1 MLGIHVGLTTSSFLS
16 TARAVPW
23 TPAQL
28 DGIAAWFDASDPA
41 TMTLDADRRV
51 QRWTDRVGGLVW
63 TQATAAARPVFNPS
77 ARNWVGGLVLTG
89 GQYLTGASTGL
100 PMGQAPHTLLVAGLS
115 QGADTQY
122 GAIVGWGGQAKG
134 QSRTLQVR
142 AKNTEIGISFYQIDS
157 PSSASWSGTE
167 RTVIHQMSGAAG
179 SLQGRF
185 FIDGELSGTHSIAGV
200 ETIEG
205 GSSFGANLTS
215 LTTTVSG
222 FLAQQVVICR
232 AAISDADRQ
241 RLEGWASWT
250 SGRAGAELSATHPY
264 KTARPMLG

>member
-1 MLGIHVGLTTSSFLS
+1 MLGVHVGLTTSSFLS

-41 TMTLDADRRV
+41 TMVMDADRRV
-51 QRWTDRVGGLVW
+51 QRWTDRIGGLAW
-63 TQATAAARPVFNPS
+63 TQTTATARPVFTPS
-77 ARNWVGGLVLTG
+77 ARNGVGGLVLTG
-89 GQYLTGASTGL
+89 GQSMTGGSGGL
-100 PMGQAPHTLLVAGLS
+100 PMGQTPHTLLVAGYS

-142 AKNTEIGISFYQIDS
+142 ARNTEIGFSFYQVDF
-157 PSSASWSGTE
+157 PSTASWSGTE
-167 RTVIHQMSGAAG
+167 RTVIHQMSGAPG

-185 FIDGELSGTHSIAGV
+185 FIDGESSGAHSITGV
-200 ETIEG
+200 DTIEG
-205 GSSFGANLTS
+205 GSAFGANLTS
-215 LTTTVSG
+215 LSTTVSG

-232 AAISDADRQ
+232 TAISDADRQ

-250 SGRAGAELSATHPY
+250 SGRAGAELSAAHPY
-264 KTARPMLG
+264 KTVRPMLG